1 MDTLARRQFFKGLV
15 AAAGL
20 GKLAI
25 SRAESA
31 PAPVPLAPAYTGPKV
46 IIIRFGGG
54 VRRRETIEPE
64 HSYAPFLSKE
74 LLRRGTLF
82 EDMRISTEEGNDTS
96 HGEGTLN
103 ILTGMYDRY
112 KSVDGAFL
120 SERYEA
126 KVPTLFEYLR
136 KAYDVAEHQTLII
149 NGEDRTQEEFYSFS
163 NHHLFGAN
171 FKSNVLSL
179 YRYKTHV
186 LRSNIA
192 SGKWAGKEL
201 AAKSKELKKMEL
213 LDYRSGGEFVGQ
225 GEEIDHFWTKWRALY
240 GDSGLR
246 NPRGDRLLT
255 ELAAKAIEQLRPKL
269 MMINYNDPDYV
280 HWGNMS
286 HYTRGITVIDE
297 GVRRLVELVAAD
309 EEYRGNTV
317 FALVPDCGR
326 DTSPFASVPCQH
338 HFNSVSS
345 RRIWA
350 LFFGPGIPAGVT
362 YDKQVQ
368 QIDFAPTV
376 AKLMGCKAD
385 HAKGEILDAAI
396 G

>member
-1 MDTLARRQFFKGLV
+1 MDTLTRRQFSKGLLAATGLSSLPAV
-15 AAAGL
+15 AGGERAAYG
-20 GKLAI
+20 
-25 SRAESA
+25 
-31 PAPVPLAPAYTGPKV
+31 GPNVV
-46 IIIRFGGG
+46 IVRFGGG

-64 HSYAPFLSKE
+64 HSYAPFLSSE
-74 LLRRGTLF
+74 LLARGTLF
-82 EDMRISTEEGNDTS
+82 SDMRISTMEGLNTS

-103 ILTGMYDRY
+103 ILTGKYDRY
-112 KSVDGAFL
+112 ESVDQAFL
-120 SERYEA
+120 SERFEA

-136 KAYDVAEHQTLII
+136 KAYSVPEHQTLII

-163 NHHLFGAN
+163 NHHLFGAH

-192 SGKWAGKEL
+192 SGKFAGKEL
-201 AAKSKELKKMEL
+201 AAKKAELEKMER
-213 LDYRSGGEFVGQ
+213 LDQRSGGESVGQ
-225 GEEIDHFWTKWRALY
+225 GREIEAYWEKWRTLY
-240 GDSGLR
+240 GDSGLK

-255 ELAAKAIEQLRPKL
+255 ELAARAIRELRPRL

-286 HYTRGITVIDE
+286 HYTRGITIIDE
-297 GVRRLVELVAAD
+297 GVRRLMEVVEAD
-309 EEYRGNTV
+309 PEYRDNTI

-326 DTSPFASVPCQH
+326 DTARFASIPCQH

-350 LFFGPGIPAGVT
+350 LFVGPGIPAGSDVDT
-362 YDKQVQ
+362 PVQ
-368 QIDFAPTV
+368 QIDVAPTV
-376 AKLMGCKAD
+376 AKLMGVSAD
-385 HAKGEILDAAI
+385 HAEGNVLEAAI
-396 G
+396 A